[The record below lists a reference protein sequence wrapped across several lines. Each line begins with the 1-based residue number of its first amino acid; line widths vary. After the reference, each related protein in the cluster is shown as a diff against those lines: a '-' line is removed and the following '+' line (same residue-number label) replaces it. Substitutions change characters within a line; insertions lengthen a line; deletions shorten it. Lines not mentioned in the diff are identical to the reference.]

1 MKRNNLKKLEIS
13 KNLSKKMGFSILFSK
28 KVIDDLL
35 NVLILSIKE
44 NNLNLKNLG
53 VFKIIKKKERLGRN
67 PKTKE
72 NYKITARKAL
82 SFKASK
88 KIIKSISRK

>member
-1 MKRNNLKKLEIS
+1 VKRNNLKKLEIS

-72 NYKITARKAL
+72 NYKISARKAL

-88 KIIKSISRK
+88 KIINSISSK

>member
-72 NYKITARKAL
+72 NYKISARKAL

-88 KIIKSISRK
+88 KIINSISSK

>member
-1 MKRNNLKKLEIS
+1 MKRNNLKKIEIS

-35 NVLILSIKE
+35 NVLIISIKE

-53 VFKIIKKKERLGRN
+53 VFKIIKKNERIGRN

-72 NYKITARKAL
+72 DYTISARKTL
-82 SFKASK
+82 IFKASK
-88 KIIKSISRK
+88 KIIKSISG

>member
-35 NVLILSIKE
+35 NVLIISIKE

-72 NYKITARKAL
+72 NYKISARKAL

-88 KIIKSISRK
+88 KIINSISSK

>member
-1 MKRNNLKKLEIS
+1 
-13 KNLSKKMGFSILFSK
+13 MGFSILFSK

-72 NYKITARKAL
+72 NYKISARKAL

-88 KIIKSISRK
+88 KIIVSSNQAFLSSTVFSYGRNS

>member
-1 MKRNNLKKLEIS
+1 
-13 KNLSKKMGFSILFSK
+13 MGFSILFSK

-88 KIIKSISRK
+88 KIIK

>member
-1 MKRNNLKKLEIS
+1 
-13 KNLSKKMGFSILFSK
+13 MGFSILFSK

-35 NVLILSIKE
+35 NVLIISIKE

-53 VFKIIKKKERLGRN
+53 VFKIIKKNERIGRN

-72 NYKITARKAL
+72 DYTISARKTL

-88 KIIKSISRK
+88 KIIKSISG